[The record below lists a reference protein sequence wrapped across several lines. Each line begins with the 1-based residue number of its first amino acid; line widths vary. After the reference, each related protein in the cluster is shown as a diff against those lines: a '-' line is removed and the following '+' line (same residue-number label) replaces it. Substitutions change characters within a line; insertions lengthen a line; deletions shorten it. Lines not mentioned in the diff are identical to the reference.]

1 MCQAGQ
7 TGGGRQR
14 TAEPLTMY
22 RVAPEPRITQSR
34 EAGKPAIKGF
44 FVVVA
49 CCRQTFWA
57 YSSQKK
63 WHEGLLIIMK
73 VQPIT

>member
-14 TAEPLTMY
+14 TAELLTMY
-22 RVAPEPRITQSR
+22 RVAPEPRITKVERLGNLQL
-34 EAGKPAIKGF
+34 KGF
-44 FVVVA
+44 FVVA

>member
-44 FVVVA
+44 LLLLLVVGRLFGPTVHK
-49 CCRQTFWA
+49 
-57 YSSQKK
+57 KK